1 MKYHICTINVRG
13 TGSIDFIL
21 EWLHLRVFY
30 SIVVWRLGVDHLLS
44 FIRIYFIDF
53 DQKVINQYF
62 SLKASI
68 DMRHSITDITIFY
81 RNRYT
86 IKIFILITFTNLAI
100 PFYSVLVWDFLSS
113 THHASTFY
121 QAFVSIF
128 TLLYST
134 HGPTHI
140 LSHTLIYL
148 IAYLLCRRM
157 IEN

>member
-1 MKYHICTINVRG
+1 MYHQCTWNGINWFYFGMVTFTSILQYCCMKIGRRP
-13 TGSIDFIL
+13 FAFL
-21 EWLHLRVFY
+21 
-30 SIVVWRLGVDHLLS
+30 
-44 FIRIYFIDF
+44 YFIDF
-53 DQKVINQYF
+53 DRKVINQYF
-62 SLKASI
+62 SLNAYIEMKLPNF
-68 DMRHSITDITIFY
+68 RVTDITIFY

-86 IKIFILITFTNLAI
+86 IKRFTLISCICLAI